1 MQLMNFFIWN
11 KNVSFM
17 IYSDFC
23 GLLKFTDFK
32 ICDVI
37 ISIPINGRYTSAYF
51 LWILNPI
58 RMKFGQILVCCKTN
72 ISNMFLAQCWRLETS
87 PRSFYDFIK
96 MTIQQDLATFNSWH
110 LPFLIVPYATFQK
123 NEALKCWH
131 DWLLSNWS
139 RLPNWKGPG
148 T

>member
-1 MQLMNFFIWN
+1 MQLMSFFIWN

-23 GLLKFTDFK
+23 GLVKFTDFK
-32 ICDVI
+32 ISDVI

-87 PRSFYDFIK
+87 PRPI
-96 MTIQQDLATFNSWH
+96 FNC
-110 LPFLIVPYATFQK
+110 
-123 NEALKCWH
+123 ALCNFSKKHSNVDIICYWVIRVGCQIENA
-131 DWLLSNWS
+131 LELSP
-139 RLPNWKGPG
+139 RPPNCLKDP
-148 T
+148 